1 YDCAVGVV
9 SFMSNPKAMDD
20 GEDEGFVKLVA
31 DRRTG
36 NILGCHI
43 VGPHAGE
50 LIHQVVNLMKAN
62 LRADFL
68 ASSIFS
74 HPSLSESIVQCAME
88 VHYGPI
94 SWVKRG

>member
-1 YDCAVGVV
+1 MTERMRALLD
-9 SFMSNPKAMDD
+9 SWWIN
-20 GEDEGFVKLVA
+20 KL
-31 DRRTG
+31 G
-36 NILGCHI
+36 NIPGYHI

-50 LIHQVVNLMKAN
+50 LIHQVVHLMKAN
-62 LRADFL
+62 PRADFL

-94 SWVKRG
+94 SWVKKC